1 MRRLAIIVAL
11 VALALGVS
19 ACTTSPTVAT
29 VGGSAI
35 SQASLDGQLSDLAS
49 SADAACV
56 FATEFGLSGSTVAG
70 AGQGTV
76 TTQAATV
83 ELDNLVLGRLLS
95 EALARRHVTL
105 TAGDLSS
112 ARTDLTAAVA
122 ASLSSDSQSGAV
134 PPACAG
140 LTANPVDGLPR
151 TFDSRIER
159 FLALQEQFEAAV
171 GHVDVSSAGVARYY
185 HQHQG
190 AYREVCLDVVVATT
204 QAAAQSIRTAVSRGE
219 SFASAALGPGADTQ
233 VTPSGGQLPCELQSE
248 LPTTFG
254 STDAAV
260 IAKAAPG
267 TMLAPMSL
275 ADPSAGTTYWLVVK
289 VASVSEAP
297 LSSVASSIRQQL
309 LSSAGG
315 AAQTALEHLVRDTPV
330 TVDPRYGT
338 WQGKVGLQP
347 PTPPPSAIVL
357 DPAADESGA
366 VVLGAPVPAV
376 AS

>member
-11 VALALGVS
+11 VGLAVGAS

-29 VGGSAI
+29 VGGSVITKAT
-35 SQASLDGQLSDLAS
+35 LDGQLSDLAS

-83 ELDNLVLGRLLS
+83 ELDNLVLSRLLS

-105 TAGDLSS
+105 TSGDLSA

-122 ASLSSDSQSGAV
+122 ASLSSDTQSGAL

-140 LTANPVDGLPR
+140 LTANPVAGLPSA
-151 TFDSRIER
+151 FDSRIER

-185 HQHQG
+185 RHHQA
-190 AYREVCLDVVVATT
+190 AYREACLSVVVAGS
-204 QAAAQSIRTAVSRGE
+204 QAAAQGIRTSVSHGE

-233 VTPSGGQLPCELQSE
+233 VTPSGGQLPCELQSA
-248 LPTTFG
+248 LSSTFG
-254 STDAAV
+254 GTDAAI

-267 TMLAPMSL
+267 ALLAPMAL
-275 ADPSAGTTYWLVVK
+275 ADPSTGTTYWLVVK
-289 VASVSEAP
+289 LRSASEAP
-297 LSSVASSIRQQL
+297 LSSVAASIRQQL
-309 LSSAGG
+309 LSSTAG
-315 AAQTALEHLVRDTPV
+315 AAQKALGQLVRDTPV
-330 TVDPRYGT
+330 TVNPRYGT
-338 WQGKVGLQP
+338 WKGRVGLQP
-347 PTPPPSAIVL
+347 PTPPPSATVL
-357 DPAADESGA
+357 DPAANQA
-366 VVLGAPVPAV
+366 AAVLGMPVPV
-376 AS
+376 LTT

>member
-1 MRRLAIIVAL
+1 MRRLAIIAAL
-11 VALALGVS
+11 VGLALGAS
-19 ACTTSPTVAT
+19 ACTTSPTAAT
-29 VGGSAI
+29 VGGSVI
-35 SQASLDGQLSDLAS
+35 TQATLDGQLSELAT

-56 FATEFGLSGSTVAG
+56 FATEFGLSGATVAG

-105 TAGDLSS
+105 TTSDLSS
-112 ARTDLTAAVA
+112 ARADLTAAVA

-140 LTANPVDGLPR
+140 LTANPVAGLPR
-151 TFDSRIER
+151 TFDSQIDR
-159 FLALQEQFEAAV
+159 FLALQEQFEASV

-185 HQHQG
+185 AQHQV
-190 AYREVCLDVVVATT
+190 AYREACLDVVVADS
-204 QAAAQSIRTAVSRGE
+204 QVAAQGVRASVAHGE
-219 SFASAALGPGADTQ
+219 SFAAAAVGPGADTQ

-248 LPTTFG
+248 LPSTFG
-254 STDAAV
+254 SADAAD

-267 TMLAPMSL
+267 TLLAPMPL
-275 ADPSAGTTYWLVVK
+275 ADPSTGATYWLVVK
-289 VASVSEAP
+289 VASASEAP

-309 LSSAGG
+309 LSSADG

-338 WQGKVGLQP
+338 WEGKVGLQP

-357 DPAADESGA
+357 DPAADESA
-366 VVLGAPVPAV
+366 ALALGTPVPV
-376 AS
+376 VFS